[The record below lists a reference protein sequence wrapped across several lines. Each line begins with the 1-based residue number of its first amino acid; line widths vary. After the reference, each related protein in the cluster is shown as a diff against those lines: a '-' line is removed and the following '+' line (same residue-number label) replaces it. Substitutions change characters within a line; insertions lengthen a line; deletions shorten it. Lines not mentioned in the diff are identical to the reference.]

1 MQPQKQNIRRRK
13 EMASISKQITREVT
27 LTGLTSILFDRYAG
41 DNKTQLAPE
50 QKMYLQGKTVCLPSM
65 NITSFL
71 SAQNTES
78 APKMLLDKR
87 EYKTIA
93 SALLAST
100 IITPTLIP
108 FTKNG
113 KPVLFG
119 GSFVDDVDTVSG
131 IRLVYHVAR
140 LDKGIPN
147 PKVRPVLDTPWELK
161 FKLTV
166 LPHPGLNEDLIENL
180 FVDGGVRLG
189 LGTFR
194 KAFGKFSFDWK

>member
-1 MQPQKQNIRRRK
+1 
-13 EMASISKQITREVT
+13 MASISKAITRQVT
-27 LTGLTSILFDRYAG
+27 LTGLTAILFDRYAG

-50 QKMYLQGKTVCLPSM
+50 QKLYLQDKTVVLPSM

-71 SAQNTES
+71 TAINTES

-100 IITPTLIP
+100 VITPSAIP
-108 FTKNG
+108 FLRDG
-113 KPVLFG
+113 KTVKFG
-119 GSFVDDVDTVSG
+119 GSFIDDVDPVSG
-131 IRLVYHVAR
+131 IHLVYHVAR

-147 PKVRPVLDTPWELK
+147 PKVRPMLDEPWQLQ
-161 FKLTV
+161 FKMTV
-166 LPHPGLNEDLIENL
+166 LPHPDLNEDLIENL
-180 FVDGGVRLG
+180 FVDGGYRIG

-194 KAFGKFSFDWK
+194 KAYGKFEFAWK

>member
-1 MQPQKQNIRRRK
+1 MS
-13 EMASISKQITREVT
+13 AISKSITRTVT

-50 QKMYLQGKTVCLPSM
+50 QKLYLQDKNVVLPSM

-100 IITPTLIP
+100 VITPTLIP
-108 FTKNG
+108 FLKNG
-113 KPVLFG
+113 KPIVFG
-119 GSFVDDVDTVSG
+119 GSFVDDVDPVSG
-131 IRLVYHVAR
+131 IHLVYHVAR

-147 PKVRPVLDTPWELK
+147 PKVRPMLDTPWQLK

-166 LPHPGLNEDLIENL
+166 LPHPDLNEDLIENL
-180 FVDGGVRLG
+180 FVDGGARLG

-194 KAFGKFSFDWK
+194 KAFGKFEFNWA

>member
-1 MQPQKQNIRRRK
+1 
-13 EMASISKQITREVT
+13 MASISKQITKDIT

-50 QKMYLQGKTVCLPSM
+50 QKLYLQGKIVTMPSM

-87 EYKTIA
+87 EYKTVA

-100 IITPTLIP
+100 IINPSAIP

-113 KPVLFG
+113 KPVVFG
-119 GSFVDDVDTVSG
+119 GSFVDDVDPVSG
-131 IRLVYHVAR
+131 IHLVYHVASWIR
-140 LDKGIPN
+140 AFQIP
-147 PKVRPVLDTPWELK
+147 RFARCWTRR
-161 FKLTV
+161 
-166 LPHPGLNEDLIENL
+166 G
-180 FVDGGVRLG
+180 
-189 LGTFR
+189 
-194 KAFGKFSFDWK
+194 S

>member
-1 MQPQKQNIRRRK
+1 
-13 EMASISKQITREVT
+13 MAITKAITKNVT

-50 QKMYLQGKTVCLPSM
+50 QKLYLQKDVVVLPST
-65 NITSFL
+65 NIISFL
-71 SAQNTES
+71 TAQNTES

-100 IITPTLIP
+100 QIFPSFIP
-108 FTKNG
+108 FLRDG
-113 KPVLFG
+113 KPVKFG
-119 GSFVDDVDTVSG
+119 GSFIDDVDPVSG
-131 IRLVYHVAR
+131 IHVVYHVAR

-147 PKVRPVLDTPWELK
+147 PKVRPMLDTPWALQ
-161 FKLTV
+161 FKLVV
-166 LPHPGLNEDLIENL
+166 LPHPDLNEDLIENL

>member
-1 MQPQKQNIRRRK
+1 
-13 EMASISKQITREVT
+13 MASISKQITKDIT

-50 QKMYLQGKTVCLPSM
+50 QKLYLQGKIVTMPSM

-87 EYKTIA
+87 EYKTVA

-100 IITPTLIP
+100 IINPSAIP

-113 KPVLFG
+113 KPVVFG
-119 GSFVDDVDTVSG
+119 GSFVDDVDPVSG
-131 IRLVYHVAR
+131 IHLVYHVAR

-147 PKVRPVLDTPWELK
+147 PKVRPMLDTPWELK
-161 FKLTV
+161 FKLTI
-166 LPHPGLNEDLIENL
+166 LPHPDLNEDLIENL

-194 KAFGKFSFDWK
+194 KAFGKFSFKWR

>member
-1 MQPQKQNIRRRK
+1 MS
-13 EMASISKQITREVT
+13 AISKQITKKVT

-50 QKMYLQGKTVCLPSM
+50 QKLYLQDKTVVLPAI

-93 SALLAST
+93 SAMLAST
-100 IITPTLIP
+100 VVSPSFIP
-108 FTKNG
+108 FLKNG
-113 KPVLFG
+113 KPLQFG
-119 GSFVDDVDTVSG
+119 GSFVDDVDPVSG
-131 IRLVYHVAR
+131 IHVVYHVAR

-147 PKVRPVLDTPWELK
+147 PKVRPMLDTPWMLQ
-161 FKLTV
+161 FKMTI
-166 LPHPGLNEDLIENL
+166 LPHPDLNEDLIENL
-180 FVDGGVRLG
+180 FVDGGVRIG

-194 KAFGKFSFDWK
+194 KAYGKFAFSWE